1 VSKGTA
7 EAAGAL
13 ANRRLAILAGR
24 GDYPVQIARAAAAQG
39 AAVYVATLAGAAD
52 PASFAGYDA
61 KEYRLGQLG
70 RFLDEIRK
78 RRIEDIVMIGALP
91 RPSFGSLAPELSTL
105 KYLPHFARAFQGGD
119 DHLLKGVISFF
130 EGQGLR
136 VLGPAEIA
144 PDLVAPPGPLGRY
157 TPAPAAREAIATGFG
172 LLAALS
178 PFDIGQA
185 AIVADHRVVA
195 VEAAEGTDAMI
206 ERVAGLVQ
214 SGRLKPGKGDGVLIK
229 APKLGQDL
237 RVDMPAI
244 GPDTVARVAAAGL
257 AGIAVRAGSV
267 LVGERERLATLADT
281 SGLFIEGVA

>member
-1 VSKGTA
+1 MNATPA
-7 EAAGAL
+7 DAGGAR
-13 ANRRLAILAGR
+13 ADRRIAVLAGR
-24 GDYPVQIARAAAAQG
+24 GEYPLRVASAAAAQG
-39 AAVYVATLAGAAD
+39 GSVYVAVLAGAGD
-52 PASFAGYDA
+52 PADYAAYDA

-70 RFLDEIRK
+70 RFLDEIK
-78 RRIEDIVMIGALP
+78 RRQIDEIVMVGALP

-119 DHLLKGVISFF
+119 DHLLRGVVSFF
-130 EGQGLR
+130 EGRGLR
-136 VLGPAEIA
+136 VLGPADIA
-144 PDLVAPPGPLGRY
+144 PDLVAPVGALGRHKPS
-157 TPAPAAREAIATGFG
+157 TIAHEAIATGFS

-178 PFDIGQA
+178 PFDMGQA

-214 SGRLKPGKGDGVLIK
+214 AGRLKPGKGDGVLVK

-257 AGIAVRAGSV
+257 AGIAIKAGSV
-267 LVGERERLATLADT
+267 LIGDRERLATLADA

>member
-1 VSKGTA
+1 MSKGPADT
-7 EAAGAL
+7 GRPQG
-13 ANRRLAILAGR
+13 RRVAVLAGR
-24 GDYPVQIARAAAAQG
+24 GEFPVRVAAAAAAQG
-39 AAVYVATLAGAAD
+39 ASVYVAALSGAAD
-52 PASFAGYDA
+52 PADYAAYEAG
-61 KEYRLGQLG
+61 EYRLGQLG
-70 RFLDEIRK
+70 RFLEEIKRRRIDEI
-78 RRIEDIVMIGALP
+78 VMVGALP

-105 KYLPHFARAFQGGD
+105 KYLPYFARAFQGGD
-119 DHLLKGVISFF
+119 DHLLRGVVTFF

-136 VLGPAEIA
+136 VIGPVDIA
-144 PDLVAPPGPLGRY
+144 PDLVAPVGALGRHK
-157 TPAPAAREAIATGFG
+157 PSAVAREAIATGFD

-178 PFDIGQA
+178 PFDMGQA

-214 SGRLKPGKGDGVLIK
+214 AGRLKLGKGDGVLVK

-257 AGIAVRAGSV
+257 AGIAVKAGCV
-267 LVGERERLATLADT
+267 LIGDRERLPTLADA

>member
-1 VSKGTA
+1 VSTKA
-7 EAAGAL
+7 ADAAGRPQG
-13 ANRRLAILAGR
+13 RRVAVLAGR
-24 GDYPVQIARAAAAQG
+24 GDYPVRVAGAAAAQG
-39 AAVYVATLAGAAD
+39 ASVYVAVLSGAGDLADYAA
-52 PASFAGYDA
+52 YDA

-70 RFLDEIRK
+70 RFLDEIK
-78 RRIEDIVMIGALP
+78 RREIEEIVMVGALP

-119 DHLLKGVISFF
+119 DHLLRGVVTFF

-136 VLGPAEIA
+136 VLGPADIA
-144 PDLVAPPGPLGRY
+144 PDLVAPHGALGRY
-157 TPAPAAREAIATGFG
+157 KPSAIAREAIATGFN

-178 PFDIGQA
+178 PFDMGQA

-206 ERVAGLVQ
+206 ERVVGLIQ
-214 SGRLKPGKGDGVLIK
+214 AGRLKPGKGDGVLVK

-257 AGIAVRAGSV
+257 AGIAVKAGRV
-267 LVGERERLATLADT
+267 LIGDRERLATLADA

>member
-1 VSKGTA
+1 VSKGPADT
-7 EAAGAL
+7 GRPQG
-13 ANRRLAILAGR
+13 RRLAVLAGR
-24 GDYPVQIARAAAAQG
+24 GEFPLRVAGAAAAQG
-39 AAVYVATLAGAAD
+39 ASVYVAVLTGAGDPSDYAA
-52 PASFAGYDA
+52 YDA

-70 RFLDEIRK
+70 RFLDEIK
-78 RRIEDIVMIGALP
+78 RRQVDEIVMVGALP

-119 DHLLKGVISFF
+119 DHLLRGVVSFF

-136 VLGPAEIA
+136 VLGPADIA
-144 PDLVAPPGPLGRY
+144 PDLVASVGALGRHR
-157 TPAPAAREAIATGFG
+157 PSAVAREAIATGFN

-178 PFDIGQA
+178 PFDMGQA

-214 SGRLKPGKGDGVLIK
+214 AGRLKLGKGDGVLVK

-244 GPDTVARVAAAGL
+244 GPDTVTRVATAGL

-267 LVGERERLATLADT
+267 LIGDRERLVTLADT
-281 SGLFIEGVA
+281 SGLFIEGAA